1 MHADGT
7 VVLLILRW
15 VILDSSLC
23 SGIPGRAAAPA
34 GPDTRRR
41 KLLLYAGGRG
51 MAQQEAAQISG
62 RLAAPVDFVRH
73 SASRFK
79 QLIKDIITYRK

>member
-1 MHADGT
+1 
-7 VVLLILRW
+7 
-15 VILDSSLC
+15 
-23 SGIPGRAAAPA
+23 
-34 GPDTRRR
+34 
-41 KLLLYAGGRG
+41 